1 MPKPP
6 RPLAAP
12 TFALAL
18 IIASAPLT
26 FVAPE
31 PATAA
36 VVSAYTSASREPVA
50 PGVALDVGRI
60 VTTAGSQAVNVV
72 EIEPNNPVIT
82 FESSLSNGRVTGL
95 ERTSNQAQNRSF
107 EGHRVVAAI
116 NGDVWA
122 GFSNEAEHAPNG
134 LHVEAGELVTTGPA
148 ARPTFGVGA
157 DGRPL
162 IGAPL
167 VGVTLS
173 TSAGTQFVINRVNQ
187 LRRPGEIVLYTP
199 KFGSQTSGS
208 ASGIDVVI
216 SSVALPLRTTG
227 TWTGTVAV
235 TRPAEGGYSIAPGT
249 IVLTAP
255 ATSLLGTLVPGE
267 SVTLTT
273 SVSAGWESVQHAVG
287 GREWIVRDGGAF
299 ISPRPASADEI
310 HPRSAIGLAADGR
323 LILATVD
330 GRQPGWSSGVRLPE
344 LAELMIARGAMI
356 ALNLDGGGSTS
367 LAVRRAGANGAV
379 LINRPSDGSER
390 SVTNS
395 IQVISNAPTG
405 PLATLKVEPG
415 TRTVYRNATLD
426 FRVSGMDAAYNP
438 VPLGAGQV
446 AWSVSPPI
454 GTIDAAGHFV
464 ATEAGTAQVTAS
476 ANGVAGTA
484 AMTVLVDT
492 TAPVTSPTRVTLPT
506 GRAIGS
512 TVPVSIGWN
521 AATDEGSGV
530 VSYELQRSVDGGAWA
545 TMPKATPLSRS
556 TILSLPRNR
565 TYQFQV
571 RAVDAAGNVGAWRTT
586 GSFRLAVAPETTRA
600 LSFVKGTWSRTTSAS
615 YDGGGA
621 RSTRTV
627 GGIARFT
634 FTGSSFAWVSA
645 RSPVRGAAGV
655 YINGVFAGNV
665 DTYSASTVAR
675 VMVFSKT
682 WTTSAKRTVEI
693 RTVGTP
699 GHPRVDLDSFVVLT
713 AVAGVTPPSSPPP
726 APTPTPPPAATP
738 TPTPGPTPTP
748 PVAPVSGDVL
758 VGAGDIA
765 SCGLIGDT
773 ATAKLVSGIAGT
785 VFTAGDNAYETGST
799 ANFRDCYAPTWGAF
813 ADRTFPTAG
822 NHEYE
827 TTGAAGYFNYFG
839 GRAGAAGKGW
849 YAYDMGSWRIYA
861 LNSNCFVVGC
871 DVGGEQEQWLRAD
884 LGANPRECV
893 LAYWH
898 HPRFSSGQH
907 GNDAE
912 VAAIWNAL
920 SEAGAEVVVNGHD
933 HNYERFR
940 PQTPSAVADEARG
953 IRQFV
958 VGTGGASLRSFGTVK
973 ANSEIRN
980 SSTHGVLKLTLGL
993 SSYTWQFI
1001 PVAGKT
1007 FTDSGSGTCH

>member
-31 PATAA
+31 PVAA
-36 VVSAYTSASREPVA
+36 AIVSAYTASTREPVA
-50 PGVALDVGRI
+50 PGVFHEQGRI

-72 EIEPNNPVIT
+72 EVEANNPVIT

-95 ERTSNQAQNRSF
+95 ERTSSQAQNRSF

-122 GFSNEAEHAPNG
+122 GFSNDMAHAPNG

-148 ARPTFGVGA
+148 GRPTFGVGP
-157 DGRPL
+157 DGRPML
-162 IGAPL
+162 GSPL
-167 VGVTLS
+167 VGVTLATTTGS
-173 TSAGTQFVINRVNQ
+173 IFVINRVNQ

-199 KFGSQTSGS
+199 KFAGSTSAA

-216 SSVALPLRTTG
+216 SGLALPLRTSG
-227 TWTGTVAV
+227 SWTGIVAV
-235 TRPAEGGYSIAPGT
+235 TRPAEGGYAIAPGT

-267 SVTLTT
+267 PVTLTT
-273 SVSAGWESVQHAVG
+273 NVTAGWESVQQAVG
-287 GREWIVRDGGAF
+287 AREWIVRDGGVS
-299 ISPRPASADEI
+299 ISPRPDSADEI
-310 HPRSAIGLAADGR
+310 HPRSAVGLTADGR

-330 GRQPGWSSGVRLPE
+330 GRRRGWSDGVRLPE
-344 LAELMIARGAMI
+344 LADLMISRGAVM

-367 LAVRRAGANGAV
+367 LAIRRAGTNGPV
-379 LINRPSDGSER
+379 LVNRPSDGSER

-405 PLATLKVEPG
+405 PLATLKLEPG
-415 TRTVYRNATLD
+415 TRTVYKNATLD
-426 FRVSGMDAAYNP
+426 FTVTGMDVAYNP
-438 VPLGAGQV
+438 VPLAAGQV

-464 ATEAGTAQVTAS
+464 ATEAGTAQITAS
-476 ANGVAGTA
+476 ANGIVGTA
-484 AMTVLVDT
+484 AITVLIDT
-492 TAPVTSPTRVTLPT
+492 SPPVTSPPRVTLPT
-506 GRAIGS
+506 GRGIG
-512 TVPVSIGWN
+512 TGVPVSIGWN
-521 AATDEGSGV
+521 PATDVGSGV
-530 VSYELQRSVDGGAWA
+530 VAYELQRSVDGGRWT
-545 TMPKATPLSRS
+545 TMPKAAPISRS
-556 TILSLPRNR
+556 TILTLPRNR
-565 TYQFQV
+565 NYQFQV
-571 RAVDAAGNVGAWRTT
+571 RAIDAAGNVGAWRTT
-586 GSFRLAVAPETTRA
+586 GTLRLAVAPETTRA
-600 LSFVKGTWSRTTSAS
+600 LTFVKGTWSRTTSPS
-615 YDGGGA
+615 YDGRRA

-627 GGIARFT
+627 GAIARFT
-634 FTGSSFAWVSA
+634 FTGSTFAWVSA
-645 RSPVRGAAGV
+645 RSPVRGAASV
-655 YINGVFAGNV
+655 YINGAFAGNV
-665 DTYSASTVAR
+665 DTYSTSTAAR
-675 VMVFSKT
+675 LMVFSKT
-682 WTTSAKRTVEI
+682 WTTSRRRTVEI
-693 RTVGTP
+693 RVAGTP

-713 AVAGVTPPSSPPP
+713 AVPGVTPPSPPSPT
-726 APTPTPPPAATP
+726 PTPTPPPPTATP
-738 TPTPGPTPTP
+738 TPPPTPTP
-748 PVAPVSGDVL
+748 VPPVPGSGEVL

-765 SCGLIGDT
+765 SCGLTGDS
-773 ATAKLVSGIAGT
+773 ATANLISGIAGT

-799 ANFRDCYAPTWGAF
+799 ANFRDCYDPTWGAF
-813 ADRTFPTAG
+813 ADRIYPTAG

-839 GRAGAAGKGW
+839 ARAGPAGKGW
-849 YAYDMGSWRIYA
+849 YAYDLGSWRIYA

-871 DVGGEQEQWLRAD
+871 AVGGEQEQWLRVD
-884 LGANPRECV
+884 LAANPRECV

-907 GNDAE
+907 GNNSE
-912 VAAIWNAL
+912 VLAIWNAL
-920 SEAGAEVVVNGHD
+920 YEAGAEVIVNGHD
-933 HNYERFR
+933 HDYERFR
-940 PQTPSAVADEARG
+940 PQTPTAAANDTQG

-958 VGTGGASLRSFGTVK
+958 VGTGGASLRSFATIR
-973 ANSEIRN
+973 ANSEVRN

-993 SSYTWQFI
+993 SNYSWQFI
-1001 PVAGKT
+1001 PVAGKS